1 MKILAKKIKNRKM
14 KKNVHFGKQKDE
26 NKKKLTH
33 DLCAVKNRKKAAK
46 CFEKKKLYTQH
57 KMVMIGQQHACLM
70 LGDEERGEKGL
81 SL

>member
-1 MKILAKKIKNRKM
+1 MIYVLSRIGKRQQNVS
-14 KKNVHFGKQKDE
+14 KKNS
-26 NKKKLTH
+26 TH
-33 DLCAVKNRKKAAK
+33 S
-46 CFEKKKLYTQH
+46 T